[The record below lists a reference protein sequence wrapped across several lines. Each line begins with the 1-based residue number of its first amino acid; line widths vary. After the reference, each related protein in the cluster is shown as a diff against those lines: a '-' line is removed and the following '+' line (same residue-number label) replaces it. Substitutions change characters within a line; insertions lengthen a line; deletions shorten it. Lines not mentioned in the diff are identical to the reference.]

1 MQITKIFEFWLSET
15 PAAREALEPF
25 PPGVH
30 PTLPTRKLPQLP
42 AQPGFCAVP
51 KPIKHAEGFEAALV
65 TRTPNTAPAPP
76 ELTKHPT
83 AEMCLGSLPILPP
96 APPLPG
102 KAGRKSCPPAMGQTH
117 LHPDTEIIDFTT
129 DSALRGASSTKP
141 HALNRRYSRH
151 STKWHS
157 YSCPNAFP
165 PRLETRIFRE
175 CQSDLPP
182 SCHLPILSH

>member
-1 MQITKIFEFWLSET
+1 M
-15 PAAREALEPF
+15 EALEPF

-51 KPIKHAEGFEAALV
+51 KPIKHAEGFEAGLV
-65 TRTPNTAPAPP
+65 TGTPNTALAPP
-76 ELTKHPT
+76 ELAKHSA
-83 AEMCLGSLPILPP
+83 AEMRLCSLPIQPP

-102 KAGRKSCPPAMGQTH
+102 KAARKSCPPAVGQTH
-117 LHPDTEIIDFTT
+117 LHLDMEIVDFIT

-151 STKWHS
+151 S
-157 YSCPNAFP
+157 YSCSSAFP

-175 CQSDLPP
+175 CQSGSLP
-182 SCHLPILSH
+182 SSHLPILSH